1 MNEMLAAPQKR
12 VSEPSKKRLV
22 LLAEFL
28 SRTDK
33 TRITSVEHRKTK
45 MPPLLLRALSL
56 AAYAVSSI
64 IPMPC
69 WDRPYRLG
77 WKMHLR

>member
-12 VSEPSKKRLV
+12 VSEPSKRRLV

-28 SRTDK
+28 SRADK
-33 TRITSVEHRKTK
+33 TRITSVERRKTK
-45 MPPLLLRALSL
+45 TPPLLRLALLL

-77 WKMHLR
+77 WKTHLR